1 MTSMEPP
8 QQPEPD
14 GLRSLD
20 ELAARLGELR
30 TWAGLSVREV
40 HRRVAR
46 ARRARGV
53 PEEPSYDTVHRC
65 FRLGRTRLNA
75 DLLAEI
81 AQVLGAEGARWRRA
95 HARVVGDATEA
106 AVVTVLDAPP
116 ADLPAFTGRRGE
128 LATLLAARAPAVS
141 VIEGMAGVG
150 KTTLAVHAAH
160 RLRRLRR
167 VDTVLWVD
175 LRGYAPGM
183 APADPAAVLDG
194 FLRLLGMSPDRIRLL
209 DLPGRARE
217 FRARLAGR
225 RALIGLDNAI
235 SAEQVHPLLPGPDA
249 PACPALVTT
258 RRRITGLPEA
268 RRLPLEAF
276 TPAESME
283 LLRRAMGNGPVDD
296 PETAG
301 RIAASVGHLPLA
313 LGVVAGRISRGGSG
327 WTLTD
332 HLERLNDHRARLTVD
347 DGVELALRLSYEQLD
362 PPHRRLFRLLA
373 LHPGPT
379 VDAYAAAALAGDDL
393 ATARD
398 GLDALFR
405 ASLLRQPDLGRY
417 EFHDL
422 VHVYAASRSHDED
435 PARARRAALSRL
447 LDHHRYAAS
456 LAMDHFAPHERRRR
470 PSAGTSGTPA
480 PELAG
485 WEEATAWLNAERAGL
500 IATAVHAA
508 GHPETHDRP
517 DHCGHMSAI
526 LSRYLG
532 IGGHYREAEALH
544 AHGART
550 SSDPGTRGWALAGL
564 GTTRWRLGR
573 YPETADALRQALA
586 AFRGAGDLAGQ
597 GWALGNLG
605 HVHRHLGEV
614 DAARTCF
621 EDAGAVA
628 LALVRGGVEA
638 APRGVMYEPLGRY
651 PETYTAAEEAVTMGK
666 QVLALAR
673 AFGDRVSE
681 ANVLVSLG
689 AVHREAGN
697 RPEALEHLLHALEIM
712 RETGNRF
719 AEVDVLVELG
729 ATLREFNAP
738 LKARQRCE
746 EAAALAARL
755 CDRYQQARAH
765 DGIAHCHALLDDPEA
780 ARTHWQEAHRLFT
793 ELGAPEADDVAA
805 RAARCAGRRDSPQR
819 GREGS
824 EADPPVASG
833 SC

>member
-14 GLRSLD
+14 GTRSLD
-20 ELAARLGELR
+20 ELVARLRELR
-30 TWAGLSVREV
+30 TWAGLSEREV

-53 PEEPSYDTVHRC
+53 PEEPSYDTVNRC
-65 FRLGRTRLNA
+65 FRPGRTRLNG
-75 DLLAEI
+75 DLLVEI
-81 AQVLGAEGARWRRA
+81 AQVLGADGARWRRA

-106 AVVTVLDAPP
+106 SVVTVLDAPP

-128 LATLLAARAPAVS
+128 LSTLLAARAPAVS

-160 RLRRLRR
+160 VLRREHR
-167 VDTVLWVD
+167 VDVVLWAD

-217 FRARLAGR
+217 FRTRLAGL
-225 RALIGLDNAI
+225 RALVGLDNAI
-235 SAEQVHPLLPGPDA
+235 SAEQVRPLLPGPGA

-258 RRRITGLPEA
+258 RRHITGLPEA
-268 RRLPLEAF
+268 LRLPLEAF
-276 TPAESME
+276 TPGESME
-283 LLRRAMGNGPVDD
+283 LLSRAMGNGPVGDL
-296 PETAG
+296 ETAE

-313 LGVVAGRISRGGSG
+313 LGVVASRIRRGGSG
-327 WTLTD
+327 WTLAD

-347 DGVELALRLSYEQLD
+347 DGVEIALRLSYEQLD
-362 PPHRRLFRLLA
+362 PTHRHLFRLLA
-373 LHPGPT
+373 LHPGPA
-379 VDAYAAAALAGDDL
+379 VDAYATAALADDDL

-398 GLDALFR
+398 GLDALFH

-422 VHVYAASRSHDED
+422 VRVYAAGRSHDED

-447 LDHHRYAAS
+447 LDHHRHAAS
-456 LAMDHFAPHERRRR
+456 LAMDHFAPYERQRR
-470 PSAGTSGTPA
+470 PPAGSSGTPTQ
-480 PELAG
+480 ELAG
-485 WEEATAWLNAERAGL
+485 WEDATSWLDAERAGL
-500 IATAVHAA
+500 IATALHAA
-508 GHPETHDRP
+508 NHPATHDRP

-550 SSDPGTRGWALAGL
+550 SCDPGTRGWALAAL
-564 GTTRWRLGR
+564 ATTRWRLGR
-573 YPETADALRQALA
+573 YPETTDALRQALA
-586 AFRGAGDLAGQ
+586 AFRDAADLAGQ

-605 HVHRHLGEV
+605 HVHRHLGE
-614 DAARTCF
+614 DDTARTCF

-628 LALVRGGVEA
+628 LDLVKGGVEA

-651 PETYTAAEEAVTMGK
+651 PETYVAADEAVAMGK

-697 RPEALEHLLHALEIM
+697 HPEALEQLRQALDIM
-712 RETGNRF
+712 REIGNRF

-738 LKARQRCE
+738 LEARQRCE
-746 EAAALAARL
+746 EAAALADRL
-755 CDRYQQARAH
+755 SDRYQQARAH
-765 DGIAHCHALLDDPEA
+765 DGIAHCHALLGDADS
-780 ARTHWQEAHRLFT
+780 ARAHWQEAHRLFT
-793 ELGAPEADDVAA
+793 GLGAPEADDIAT
-805 RAARCAGRRDSPQR
+805 RL
-819 GREGS
+819 
-824 EADPPVASG
+824 
-833 SC
+833 